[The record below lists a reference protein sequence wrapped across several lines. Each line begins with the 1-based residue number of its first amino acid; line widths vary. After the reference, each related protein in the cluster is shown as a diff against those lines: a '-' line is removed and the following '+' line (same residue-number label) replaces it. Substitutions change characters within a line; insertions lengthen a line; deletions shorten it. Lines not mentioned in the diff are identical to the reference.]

1 MTIHITKDS
10 LMDYISEIRDAF
22 ILEAEYTE
30 EELERL
36 NAPEVGKTVGS
47 SAVNETANTK
57 DERIQGYFPM
67 QTDEEDDEPELKP
80 TAAPKRK
87 VASILWIT
95 MGVTLA
101 AAAILLF
108 VFLWNPDRSN
118 VVTTTEEQ
126 TEATSEV
133 ESETTIEA
141 ETETNNEAETVVA
154 PEDALLVIYVRNWSG
169 LYDKD
174 ILSFQTLTFA
184 TLKPGDVLWEEKY
197 LDESTGE
204 ERIERGLYVSEI
216 DDQKLVLMKK
226 GLCTDEISDDT
237 ITLYPWDIKSL
248 STPTSYSGTM
258 LSVFYRAHEE
268 DTDVTWEWG
277 DPVLTIRVEDENDG
291 SVSERSYKFSKL
303 KKGDILWER
312 DNREVNGDY
321 YKIAVDEKGINQLIT
336 PQDNTKKDKWE
347 EEEDRT
353 SLLLGLWGVLPV
365 DGAPHNFGDD
375 IPDRYTLTTLPIGK
389 TVIVETRP
397 TDPGIKVYITYTH
410 PDNIYIDQII
420 L

>member
-1 MTIHITKDS
+1 
-10 LMDYISEIRDAF
+10 MDRISELRDAY
-22 ILEAEYTE
+22 IMEAEYTE
-30 EELERL
+30 EEMKRL
-36 NAPEVGKTVGS
+36 QASDTEKKGGTA
-47 SAVNETANTK
+47 AVKESPNK
-57 DERIQGYFPM
+57 QDERIQGYFPM
-67 QTDEEDDEPELKP
+67 QTGEEDDEPEMKP
-80 TAAPKRK
+80 TAAPKHK
-87 VASILWIT
+87 ATSILWIT

-108 VFLWNPDRSN
+108 VFLWNPNWKD

-141 ETETNNEAETVVA
+141 EAETTNEAETVVA
-154 PEDALLVIYVRNWSG
+154 PEDALLVIDVRNWSGLYDKNSG

-268 DTDVTWEWG
+268 DTDVTWERG

-312 DNREVNGDY
+312 DNREDNGDY

-336 PQDNTKKDKWE
+336 PQDNTEKDKWE
-347 EEEDRT
+347 EEKDRT
-353 SLLLGLWGVLPV
+353 RLLLGLWGVFPV

-375 IPDRYTLTTLPIGK
+375 IPDRYTLTTFPIGK

-410 PDNIYIDQII
+410 PTYIYVDQII
-420 L
+420 R